1 MVNQYLVLHINPD
14 NYRDGENHA
23 LLVDSKPLGAMAT
36 CIKDN
41 FCIHL
46 RMLNLLDIKNTLLAH
61 KQRLSSKY
69 GLSNLAIFGSYARN
83 QQTEE
88 SDLDILVEF
97 NRPIGLEFI
106 DLADELEHILK
117 LKVDLVSKK
126 GLKER
131 HLKSIEKEL
140 EYV

>member
-1 MVNQYLVLHINPD
+1 M
-14 NYRDGENHA
+14 
-23 LLVDSKPLGAMAT
+23 
-36 CIKDN
+36 
-41 FCIHL
+41 
-46 RMLNLLDIKNTLLAH
+46 LDIKNILLSH

-106 DLADELEHILK
+106 DLADELEQILK

-126 GLKER
+126 GLKDR